1 MISIWYT
8 LIYEPIYNALIF
20 IVELLPGHSVGVA
33 IIILTLL
40 VKILLYPL
48 TTRSIKA
55 QRAMKELEP
64 ELKVIKEKYSDDR
77 EKLARNTME
86 LYKKRGVSPFSGC
99 LPLLIQ
105 IPVIIG
111 LYLVFFSGLKE
122 IDTTILYSF
131 VVAPA
136 LLDMKFLMFD
146 LSAKSIIL
154 ALLAG
159 VTQYY
164 QTSLSLGKP
173 KKEEVSAK
181 KPGESSF
188 QEDFT
193 RSMQIQ
199 MRYVLPVMVGF
210 IAYTTAAA
218 VALYWATSN
227 ILGIVQEY
235 LVKREKPT
243 QTP

>member
-8 LIYEPIYNALIF
+8 LVYNPIYNALIF
-20 IVELLPGHSVGVA
+20 LVDILPGHSVGLA
-33 IIILTLL
+33 IILITLA
-40 VKILLYPL
+40 VKVILYPL

-64 ELKVIKEKYSDDR
+64 ELKQIKEKHGDNR
-77 EKLARNTME
+77 EKLAQATMS
-86 LYKKRGVSPFSGC
+86 LYKERGVTPFSGC

-105 IPVIIG
+105 IPVVIG
-111 LYLVFFSGLKE
+111 LYLVFYSGLKE
-122 IDTTILYSF
+122 IDPTILYSF
-131 VVAPA
+131 VSAPES
-136 LLDMKFLMFD
+136 LDMHFLIFD
-146 LSAKSIIL
+146 LSAKSMFL
-154 ALLAG
+154 AVLAG
-159 VTQYY
+159 VAQYY

-173 KKEEVSAK
+173 KPEEQTKKE
-181 KPGESSF
+181 GESSF
-188 QEDFT
+188 QQDFT

-199 MRYVLPVMVGF
+199 MRYVLPVMIGF

-235 LVKREKPT
+235 LVKREKAK
-243 QTP
+243 